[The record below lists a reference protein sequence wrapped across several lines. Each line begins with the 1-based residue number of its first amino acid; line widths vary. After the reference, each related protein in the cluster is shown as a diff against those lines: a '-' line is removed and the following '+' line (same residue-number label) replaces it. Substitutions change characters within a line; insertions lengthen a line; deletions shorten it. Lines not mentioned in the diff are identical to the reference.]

1 MIIFSNISLFHTGHK
16 ALLGMYSYH
25 GTGTRVSRE
34 RLRRSLNRVREI
46 LYITPPMLAVRCRVY
61 YVKGPLSM
69 MLIDEHHGL
78 TRLFCVV

>member
-1 MIIFSNISLFHTGHK
+1 LIIFSNISLFHTGHK

-25 GTGTRVSRE
+25 GPRVSRE

-46 LYITPPMLAVRCRVY
+46 LHITPPMLAVRRRVY

-69 MLIDEHHGL
+69 MHIDGYHGL